1 MYTNISNKI
10 KIVAKVLFIVVTIL
24 SVISGIA
31 IMTDEDFILSGVL
44 TIIFGPAL
52 ALVSSWLIYG
62 FGELIEKTSKI
73 ETNTR
78 NGAKVETKPA
88 PASKADA
95 RVTNLNDLL
104 NAGYIDRTEY
114 NKRMK
119 DLEKK

>member
-1 MYTNISNKI
+1 MYTNISKKI
-10 KIVAKVLFIVVTIL
+10 KIAAKIFFIVVTIV
-24 SVISGIA
+24 SVISGVA
-31 IMTDEDFILSGVL
+31 IMTDEDFLLSGVL
-44 TIIFGPAL
+44 TIVFGPAS
-52 ALVSSWLIYG
+52 ALLFSWLIYG

-104 NAGYIDRTEY
+104 NAGYIDRIEY

>member
-10 KIVAKVLFIVVTIL
+10 KIAAKVFFIVVTIV

-31 IMTDEDFILSGVL
+31 VMTDEDFVLYGIL
-44 TIIFGPAL
+44 TIIFGTAL
-52 ALVSSWLIYG
+52 ALLFSWLIYG

-88 PASKADA
+88 PASKQDA